1 MNKVSKYMKTYGQ
14 WLHNEWKFRKKTCT
28 MNEILRKRAKWVKGW
43 ELKLH
48 HGQNSKKRVEKWMK
62 SWLYFS

>member
-1 MNKVSKYMKTYGQ
+1 MDNDCII
-14 WLHNEWKFRKKTCT
+14 NENFRNKTCT

-48 HGQNSKKRVEKWMK
+48 HGQNSKKRVVNEWKADYICHNDRK
-62 SWLYFS
+62 FI